1 VDTPELVII
10 GLLMAVGLVGIIVP
24 ALPGLVLIWVG
35 VLIWAVVER
44 GTLAWTVFAL
54 ATVILGVTQ
63 IVKYLLP
70 GRRLQAAGVPVRS
83 IIVGGVLAVI
93 GFFVIPV
100 IGLFIGFVVGVYL
113 AERMRLGPRG
123 GARESTVHALKAAG
137 MTILIEL
144 LGGLVIIG
152 GWLAALQAT

>member
-100 IGLFIGFVVGVYL
+100 VGLFIGFVVGVYL

-152 GWLAALQAT
+152 GWLAAIQAT